1 MSIRIDK
8 ITKKYKRNT
17 REEVVLKDFEYDI
30 PEGKFTVFHGESG
43 VGKSTLLRIVSGLT
57 KPTEG
62 KVYFGDVEITAL
74 NDIDISEFRKSHLG
88 IMTQNI
94 ELIPYL
100 SVIDNLKFVYG
111 LNNDLKKVAEVDEE
125 KIEELLNEL
134 GLHELRNEFPS
145 SLSSGELKRAAI
157 ARTLINSPKYIIMD
171 EPTANLDH
179 KNVVKVLKL
188 LCKYAENGSTVI
200 ISSHE
205 EEALEYADNHK
216 KLEFIKQ

>member
-74 NDIDISEFRKSHLG
+74 NDIDISEFRKKHLG

-111 LNNDLKKVAEVDEE
+111 LNNNLKKGAEVDEE
-125 KIEELLNEL
+125 KIEELLSEL

-157 ARTLINSPKYIIMD
+157 ARTLINSPRYIIMD

-205 EEALEYADNHK
+205 EAALEYADNHK
-216 KLEFIKQ
+216 KLEFE